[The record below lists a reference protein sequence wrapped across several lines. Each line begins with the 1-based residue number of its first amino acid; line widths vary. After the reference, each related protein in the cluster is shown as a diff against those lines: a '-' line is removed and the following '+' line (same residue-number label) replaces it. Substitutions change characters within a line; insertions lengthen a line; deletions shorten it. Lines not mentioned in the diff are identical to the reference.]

1 MSRRDTI
8 IVPRDPEHTGSD
20 LRTAPFTLPPRLEFQ
35 KDPMPPGLSL
45 SQYLWVI
52 KRHRWKLL
60 TFVIFSVAATIIVSK
75 RLTPLYE
82 ATAVI
87 DIDRQTPTAVLGDIN
102 PMAASAEDTQNFLAT
117 QERMIQSDA
126 VLRPVVEKYHL
137 MSNEYR
143 KLEKDKIL
151 SSRLK
156 DAPIELKGLRITQPP
171 HTFLLLITYRSPD
184 PQLSAD
190 VANDVANSY
199 IRHTYDIRFEA
210 ASQLTG
216 YMEKQLAE
224 LKAKMEQSA
233 AALATFEKDL
243 DVINPEEKTDIF
255 SARLLQ
261 LNTDLTSAEADRAS
275 KEAAYNAVQ
284 SGSLQAAEASD
295 QGEQLRALEERLRE
309 AQERFAQV
317 QTQFGSEHPTYRKA
331 RNEIDELERQI
342 GGLQQSIAQR
352 VAVAYHQAVNREA
365 LLQRDMLEAK
375 TDFDRMNARSFE
387 YRALKQEADTDKDLY
402 EQLIRRIREAGINAS
417 FESSSI
423 RLADVARPALYPSFP
438 RTGLNALLALLASTL
453 IGISIIFLMDAIDAT
468 VLDGDVLQRE
478 LHVPILPSL
487 PVAKFSPSL
496 LPMQELPMVESAMD
510 VVAGNGAHAIA
521 NSAFHEAIRTLRSSI
536 LLSAGMEQRPRSI
549 LVTSPSPMEGKST
562 VSLYLAVAHSQQRR
576 KTLLIDGDL
585 RRPMIRLSLS
595 NERGLSDVV
604 NGTMHWREAV
614 QTPVEYPDL
623 DVLAAGPS
631 SRRVADRVASVLSS
645 ILDEA
650 EREYDFVLIDSPPLL
665 GFAETLEI
673 ASLADSVILIA
684 RAGRTNR
691 GAVASA
697 MSQLRRVRANVAGIV
712 LNGVRPDMNAKYYYY
727 NPYYYRQYVSRER

>member
-1 MSRRDTI
+1 MSRRNPSI
-8 IVPRDPEHTGSD
+8 IAPED
-20 LRTAPFTLPPRLEFQ
+20 LAGAELQPAPIPLPGRVEFE
-35 KDPMPPGLSL
+35 KDHPIPAGLSL

-60 TFVIFSVAATIIVSK
+60 AFVAFSVVATVIVSR
-75 RLTPLYE
+75 RLTPLFE
-82 ATAVI
+82 STAVI
-87 DIDRQTPTAVLGDIN
+87 DIDRQTPSAVLGDVN
-102 PMAASAEDTQNFLAT
+102 TMAASGEDTQNFLAT
-117 QERMIQSDA
+117 QETIIQSDA

-137 MSNEYR
+137 MTNEYK
-143 KLEKDKIL
+143 KLAKDKIL

-156 DAPIELKGLRITQPP
+156 DAPIKLPGLKITQPP
-171 HTFLLLITYRSPD
+171 HTFLLLVSYRSPD
-184 PQLSAD
+184 PQLSAN
-190 VANDVANSY
+190 VANEIANSY

-261 LNTDLTSAEADRAS
+261 LNTDLTAAEADRAS
-275 KEAAYNAVQ
+275 REAAWNAVQ
-284 SGSLQAAEASD
+284 NGSLEAAEASD

-309 AQERFAQV
+309 AQEHFAQV

-331 RNEIDELERQI
+331 RTEVDELQKQVDHLR
-342 GGLQQSIAQR
+342 QSITQR
-352 VAVAYHQAVNREA
+352 VTVAYHQAVDRQA
-365 LLQRDMLEAK
+365 LLHQDMVQAK
-375 TDFDRMNARSFE
+375 AEFDQMNARSFE
-387 YRALKQEADTDKDLY
+387 YKARKQEADTDKDLY
-402 EQLIRRIREAGINAS
+402 EQLIRKIREAGINAS

-423 RLADVARPALYPSFP
+423 RLADIARPALYPSFP
-438 RTGLNALLALLASTL
+438 RTSLNALLALLGSAI
-453 IGISIIFLMDAIDAT
+453 IGISIIFLLDAVDAT
-468 VLDGDVLQRE
+468 VLDGDMLQRE
-478 LHVPILPSL
+478 LRIPVLPSL
-487 PVAKFSPSL
+487 PVAKFSPSFM
-496 LPMQELPMVESAMD
+496 PMQELPGVETGHA
-510 VVAGNGAHAIA
+510 VASNGSHTAA

-562 VSLYLAVAHSQQRR
+562 VSLYLAVAHSQQGR

-585 RRPMIRLSLS
+585 RRPVIRLSLL
-595 NERGLSDVV
+595 NDRGLSDVV
-604 NGTMHWREAV
+604 NGTMHWREAI
-614 QTPVEYPDL
+614 QTPVEYPNL

-631 SRRVADRVASVLSS
+631 SRRVAERVANVLPP

-650 EREYDFVLIDSPPLL
+650 EREYDLVLIDSPPLL
-665 GFAETLEI
+665 GFAEPLEI

-691 GAVASA
+691 SAVASA
-697 MSQLRRVRANVAGIV
+697 MSQLRRVRANVIGIV

-727 NPYYYRQYVSRER
+727 NPYYYNQYSNRER